1 MYPEEWE
8 CMSMKEIIIKHY
20 GFGSHAI
27 NRISIMIYGYLR
39 VSTDE
44 QDSNNQKLG
53 SLQKAESLGVSVMI
67 GLLMMAYLGRRSL
80 KNGYWANL

>member
-1 MYPEEWE
+1 
-8 CMSMKEIIIKHY
+8 
-20 GFGSHAI
+20 
-27 NRISIMIYGYLR
+27 MIYGYLR

-44 QDSNNQKLG
+44 QDSNNQKL
-53 SLQKAESLGVSVMI
+53 ESAKKRNLWGCQLMI

>member
-1 MYPEEWE
+1 
-8 CMSMKEIIIKHY
+8 
-20 GFGSHAI
+20 
-27 NRISIMIYGYLR
+27 MIYGYLR

-53 SLQKAESLGVSVMI
+53 VCKKAESLGLSVDDWI
-67 GLLMMAYLGRRSL
+67 IDDGISGRRSL

>member
-1 MYPEEWE
+1 
-8 CMSMKEIIIKHY
+8 
-20 GFGSHAI
+20 
-27 NRISIMIYGYLR
+27 MIYGYLR

-53 SLQKAESLGVSVMI
+53 VCKKRNPWGCQLMI

>member
-1 MYPEEWE
+1 
-8 CMSMKEIIIKHY
+8 
-20 GFGSHAI
+20 
-27 NRISIMIYGYLR
+27 MIYGYLR

-53 SLQKAESLGVSVMI
+53 VCKKAESLGCQLMI